1 MNSEPY
7 MIPANFTEAG
17 RIMGLFE
24 IRNTVEAVV
33 LTVPLLYFCMAML
46 SLALTAKIIVTL
58 TLTVPVGGFALTGIG
73 GDSLTQWLWS
83 WYRWRKSRRLLYHR

>member
-7 MIPANFTEAG
+7 MIPVNFTEAG

-24 IRNTVEAVV
+24 IRNTVETVV

-58 TLTVPVGGFALTGIG
+58 TLAVPVGGFALTGIG
-73 GDSLTQWLWS
+73 DDSLTQWLWS